1 MADAATSPVPR
12 PGAAVLRTPDQ
23 RFEALAGY
31 PFEPGYVEVIAE
43 SMPPLRMHYAQHG
56 PSDAPAVLLLHGQP
70 TWSYTWRRTVEV
82 LGAAGL
88 RAIAPDNI
96 GFGRSDKP
104 ADPTVYTFERHV
116 QWTSSFVEA
125 LDLHDLTLVVHD
137 WGGPLGLSALARAP
151 ARFARVVATNT
162 VLHTADPDLR
172 GVLTW
177 ANHGFGRG
185 RVVHEEA
192 LVDYVLFC
200 QRAPELLPSMLLYSA
215 GAPLP
220 PEVLAAYDAPFPDP
234 ALRAGL
240 RQMTSLIPLTRS
252 DPGAAIGR
260 ATMRVLASWH
270 GPFLTAFSDADP
282 ATRGWDEVFRRTVP
296 GAAGLEHPVIEGAGH
311 FVPEER
317 GEELGRI
324 VADLVARTP
333 DVGHR

>member
-1 MADAATSPVPR
+1 MADTATTPA
-12 PGAAVLRTPDQ
+12 PGPTVLRTPDVS
-23 RFEALAGY
+23 FDALVGY
-31 PFEPGYVEVIAE
+31 PFEPRYAEVHAE
-43 SMPPLRMHYAQHG
+43 AMPALRMHYVDHG
-56 PSDAPAVLLLHGQP
+56 PSDGPIVLLLHGQP
-70 TWSYTWRRTVEV
+70 TWSYTWRRTIEV
-82 LGAAGL
+82 LGAANL

-104 ADPTVYTFERHV
+104 SDPTAYTFARHV
-116 QWTSSFVEA
+116 QWTSSFVDA
-125 LDLHDLTLVVHD
+125 LDLHDVTLVVHD

-151 ARFARVVATNT
+151 QRFARVVATNT
-162 VLHTADPDLR
+162 VLHTADPELR

-215 GAPLP
+215 GGALA
-220 PEVLAAYDAPFPDP
+220 PEVLAAYDAPFPHP

-260 ATMRVLASWH
+260 ATMRALRSWRR
-270 GPFLTAFSDADP
+270 PFLTAYSDADP
-282 ATRGWDEVFRRTVP
+282 ATRGWDEVFRRAVP
-296 GAAGLEHPVIEGAGH
+296 GATGLEHPIIEGAGH

-324 VADLVARTP
+324 VADLVAQTAGADGNR
-333 DVGHR
+333 